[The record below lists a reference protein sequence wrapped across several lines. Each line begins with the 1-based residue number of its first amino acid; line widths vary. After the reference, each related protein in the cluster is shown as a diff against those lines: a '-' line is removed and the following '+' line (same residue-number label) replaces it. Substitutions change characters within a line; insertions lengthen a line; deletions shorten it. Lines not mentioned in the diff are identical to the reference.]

1 MLALVH
7 PLQHTSVDHS
17 HRSSSTSTTTR
28 SVRPGPRRP
37 SSFTV
42 TSSDNTPSSSSK
54 LPASSASRS
63 SLREGHSSPRRNLPH
78 PPSSSQL
85 PHSASVQHPLDGSD
99 SFSNSKGKQSDRTD
113 EAHHQEP
120 FDIHTFDSQQLL
132 RLLASLLTQIATTND
147 SLTRREGGSSIP
159 LQHKSNSSPSEPYP
173 PIWKSLTSASRDA
186 LSGTSY
192 LAFHARNVPS
202 ISLEAYLVRIL
213 KYCPASNEVFLSL
226 LVYFDRM
233 SKLAKEAN
241 GRMFVIDS
249 YNIHRLVI
257 AGVTVASKFFSDV
270 FYTNSRYA
278 KVCLSAPSL
287 RYGAR

>member
-17 HRSSSTSTTTR
+17 HRSPPSSTTTR
-28 SVRPGPRRP
+28 PVRPGPRRP
-37 SSFTV
+37 SSFAV

-63 SLREGHSSPRRNLPH
+63 SLREGHSSPRRTVSH
-78 PPSSSQL
+78 HSSSSQV
-85 PHSASVQHPLDGSD
+85 PPSVSIHHPLDGTD
-99 SFSNSKGKQSDRTD
+99 SFLNLKGKQSERVD
-113 EAHHQEP
+113 EAQHPEP
-120 FDIHTFDSQQLL
+120 FDIHTFDSQHLL

-147 SLTRREGGSSIP
+147 SLTRREGGSPIP
-159 LQHKSNSSPSEPYP
+159 LQHKSNAAPSEPYP
-173 PIWKSLTSASRDA
+173 PIWNSLTSASRDA

-192 LAFHARNVPS
+192 LAFHARNIPS

-278 KVCLSAPSL
+278 KVRISTRVIPRAP
-287 RYGAR
+287 